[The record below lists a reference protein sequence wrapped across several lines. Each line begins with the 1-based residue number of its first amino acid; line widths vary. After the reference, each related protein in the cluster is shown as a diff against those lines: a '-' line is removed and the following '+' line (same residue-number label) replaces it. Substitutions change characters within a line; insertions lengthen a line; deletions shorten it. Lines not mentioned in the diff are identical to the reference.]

1 MAVFYTYE
9 KNHEREK
16 NDFLQMLYHDRRG
29 GQMIRLRKHGD
40 QVDQLSTCDMDELA
54 ATGTDLLDTYTSV
67 HTFRGYKRTSDRVFN
82 FCSIFI
88 DLDCHSDDPDQIQSA
103 KMRTVEIL
111 EDAFSDGRLA
121 VPTMITDSG
130 RGFGLQYILDKSI
143 ANTWK
148 TEKIKA
154 FYKKV
159 RKKLYVKYQEILS
172 ADPQAAQPDAS
183 VLDDARVCRIPGT
196 YNVAADTYCR
206 LIAVSGKCY
215 ELSDL
220 VQDCNLWDWKSEE
233 EYRKAKEEKERKKKE
248 IASRPVV
255 AFAEYRL
262 PFLST
267 RLEQLEKLQEMR
279 GENCT
284 DSCRE
289 QLLFIAYSALKQLD
303 PANAALRLQKMNRRF
318 VDPLP
323 QVELDHIIQETDQSV
338 GIDHRGYYKVS
349 NAYVVDMLALTEE
362 EIRTLGIGQGL
373 KRAVDRKAAR
383 DKKKETRKKIVE
395 LLMQADTLTYEE
407 IAEVAGVSRRTV
419 CTVAKNEGLM
429 RYAKAAQHQDYP
441 EKKAEIIAIDSVR
454 EGERPAAESA
464 NFATGS
470 VCAPFFVP
478 TGSRLSTPAVRGTGG
493 DEFDWYNWLDARAS
507 SDAVA
512 REILDIFSWSFCKWS
527 STSLSYDIEEYLA
540 RTMIKVMSHP
550 ERLTSLKN
558 AVAKMFFEDYGDECS
573 FLFGMHKIVNVL
585 PTVWDLFVTAG
596 RKDDEKKRKFSQRR
610 AGYHQKK
617 HPEVDVATE
626 TPEQREARINRHLN
640 SFSDKRFDI
649 IEASDEY
656 QRRLDP
662 DVIRMVKTAC
672 MQVVRLKRDFF
683 WIEKQKI
690 QTSDIKQCFNSLT
703 YKDLVVLCERMA
715 HQGTIRGVE
724 TPFYY
729 VLQTVW
735 KYTHPDAAEA
745 QADRIKSEKHVNGFN
760 NFESHTYDFDIGKFM
775 EINAI
780 RKITGQSPL
789 SQEEFINKEGEL
801 YGNGR

>member
-9 KNHEREK
+9 KNLEEEK
-16 NDFLQMLYHDRRG
+16 MDFLRTLYHDKRG
-29 GQMIRLRKHGD
+29 GQMIRLRKKGD
-40 QVDQLSTCDMDELA
+40 QVSQLSTCDMDELA
-54 ATGTDLLDTYTSV
+54 ATGTDLLDTYTTV
-67 HTFRGYKRTSDRVFN
+67 HTFCGYKRTSDRVFN
-82 FCSIFI
+82 FGSIFI
-88 DLDCHSDDPDQIQSA
+88 DLDCHSDDPDQIQTA

-220 VQDCNLWDWKSEE
+220 VRGCNLWDWKSEE
-233 EYRKAKEEKERKKKE
+233 EYKKVKEEKEKKKKE
-248 IASRPVV
+248 IAVRPIMS
-255 AFAEYRL
+255 FAEYRL

-284 DSCRE
+284 GNCRE

-303 PANAALRLQKMNRRF
+303 PANAVLRLQKMNRKF

-338 GIDHRGYYKVS
+338 GIDHRGYYKLS
-349 NAYVVDMLALTEE
+349 NAYVVDMLALTGE
-362 EIRTLGIGQGL
+362 EIKELGIGQGL
-373 KRAVDRKAAR
+373 RRAADRKAAR
-383 DKKKETRKKIVE
+383 DKKKETRKKVVE

-407 IAEVAGVSRRTV
+407 VAEAAGVSRRTV
-419 CTVAKNEGLM
+419 CTIAKAEGLM
-429 RYAKAAQHQDYP
+429 RYAKASQRQNHQNQM
-441 EKKAEIIAIDSVR
+441 AEIIAIDAVR
-454 EGERPAAESA
+454 EGICQAAESA

-470 VCAPFFVP
+470 VCAPVIVP
-478 TGSRLSTPAVRGTGG
+478 PGNLLSTPAVRGTGG
-493 DEFDWYNWLDARAS
+493 EDLDWCEWLDALAIS
-507 SDAVA
+507 NAVA
-512 REILDIFSWSFCKWS
+512 RELYHLFEWSDWESSWFGS
-527 STSLSYDIEEYLA
+527 DIEDYLDRHMPLIMKHPNRLSELHITVA
-540 RTMIKVMSHP
+540 RK
-550 ERLTSLKN
+550 
-558 AVAKMFFEDYGDECS
+558 FFRHYKDDLDY
-573 FLFGMHKIVNVL
+573 LFGMHKIADVL
-585 PTVWDLFVTAG
+585 PTVWDLYVTAG
-596 RKDDEKKRKFSQRR
+596 QKENEKKRKATKRR
-610 AGYHQKK
+610 AERQQKK
-617 HPEVDVATE
+617 YSVDVATE
-626 TPEQREARINRHLN
+626 TPEQREARINRHLKN
-640 SFSDKRFDI
+640 YSDKRFDI

-672 MQVVRLKRDFF
+672 MQVGRLKRDFF
-683 WIEKQKI
+683 WIEKQKV
-690 QTSDIKQCFNSLT
+690 QTSDIKECFDSLV
-703 YKDLVVLCERMA
+703 YKDIVVICERMA
-715 HQGTIRGVE
+715 HQGTIQGAE
-724 TPFYY
+724 IPFYY

-735 KYTHPDAAEA
+735 KYRHPEVAKA
-745 QADRIKSEKHVNGFN
+745 QADRIKEEKAISNGFN
-760 NFESHTYDFDIGKFM
+760 NFESHTYDFDFGRFV
-775 EINAI
+775 EVNAMRQI
-780 RKITGQSPL
+780 MGQPL
-789 SQEEFINKEGEL
+789 LTQEEFKKLKI
-801 YGNGR
+801 

>member
-338 GIDHRGYYKVS
+338 GIDHRGYYKLS

-493 DEFDWYNWLDARAS
+493 EEFDWYNWLDARAS

-626 TPEQREARINRHLN
+626 IPEQREARINRHLN

-715 HQGTIRGVE
+715 HQGTIRGAE